1 MMLACQK
8 NKSNMTLRLLNLFWI
23 VNPLTLS
30 LPKRDALYFFLW
42 PRSIPNKK
50 AMMIQYLLNRIVH
63 TWHSMKWLR
72 QYICQMKNHG
82 CHIGPTH
89 ETLFWLLKNIRG
101 TNEAHFL
108 KISRKWNLFL
118 ADNWSKSFFLF

>member
-1 MMLACQK
+1 MPYI
-8 NKSNMTLRLLNLFWI
+8 SFYDRD
-23 VNPLTLS
+23 PSLT
-30 LPKRDALYFFLW
+30 
-42 PRSIPNKK
+42 KK

-89 ETLFWLLKNIRG
+89 ETLF
-101 TNEAHFL
+101 
-108 KISRKWNLFL
+108 
-118 ADNWSKSFFLF
+118 